1 MIGWRVHPP
10 DIARYFSSGLSEI
23 SLKACADYWYL
34 PPIFR
39 IRWVLDSSVQVTHC
53 GGAPTRWRRLL
64 QGLELRF
71 SWRLVAERHAFFDE
85 GKIVRLTNFDT
96 AVGH

>member
-39 IRWVLDSSVQVTHC
+39 IRWVLDSSVQV
-53 GGAPTRWRRLL
+53 
-64 QGLELRF
+64 
-71 SWRLVAERHAFFDE
+71 
-85 GKIVRLTNFDT
+85 
-96 AVGH
+96 